1 MMQCSEKAFA
11 MCPESHICGLR
22 CDAIFTEDS
31 ECAEYNRHV
40 EDLPMAMDTTKAE
53 RLIDVNA
60 LISDLRSF
68 KGLGAI
74 VAETLVRFVEKQPT
88 VDAVEVVRC
97 KNCARALDLGH
108 SDHVLCRGRKVTR
121 NSWCSDG
128 VRLQK

>member
-11 MCPESHICGLR
+11 MCPTRHLCGSR
-22 CDAIFTEDS
+22 DDATFTDDS
-31 ECAEYNRHV
+31 ECAEFNRHV
-40 EDLPMAMDTTKAE
+40 EDLPMIMETTKAE

-74 VAETLVRFVEKQPT
+74 VGETLVRFVEKQPT

-97 KNCARALDLGH
+97 GNCARALDLGH
-108 SDHVLCRGRKVTR
+108 SDYVLCRGRVVFR
-121 NSWCSDG
+121 DGYCADG
-128 VRLQK
+128 VRL